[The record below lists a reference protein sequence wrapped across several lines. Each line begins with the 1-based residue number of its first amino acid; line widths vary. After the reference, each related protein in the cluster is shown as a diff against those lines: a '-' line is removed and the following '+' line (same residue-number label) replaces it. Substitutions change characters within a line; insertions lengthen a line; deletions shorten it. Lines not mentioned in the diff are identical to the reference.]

1 MSNEAT
7 MDQFVEHA
15 AASWRTHNPPQY
27 VRPNVVPDT
36 FGSRIR
42 MLTTHVSSFDDLIE
56 NPANIVPWIGIAD
69 MPCNVYPAYVAFF
82 LRAAYAWLRVT
93 RPDLHR
99 LMQNGSACNTIVPIV
114 GVRAGVVSDLGL
126 PPAAAMSPIGNYL
139 HYDTKRGK
147 LWIRQV
153 TSDPAFSLWI
163 DALSAT
169 ADVPASTVEALLA
182 WTGVAP
188 LIACMGS
195 SREFALGSSYTVPFV
210 QRSIS
215 SYLNRQL
222 RPEAYRCMSLA
233 SPLTWD
239 AALCGAI
246 QGQPSAV
253 SRAWAMDPLL
263 ALCAERRVQSDE
275 ALISAS
281 KAQEREITRKFQR
294 SASAVSSP
302 SSPESADVVWS
313 RVRAAAA
320 HVLGRAAEDDTMSIA
335 TALLENAEDGILG
348 PGDSVTAA
356 QTAVPSRA
364 PSPRPQIT
372 SAHIEAIRAGALG
385 AQQMP
390 NAAASMLNG
399 VRGDESV
406 HW

>member
-1 MSNEAT
+1 
-7 MDQFVEHA
+7 MDQFIDNA
-15 AASWRTHNPPQY
+15 AAAWRTHNPPQY
-27 VRPNVVPDT
+27 IKSNVVPDT
-36 FGSRIR
+36 FGGRIR
-42 MLTTHVSSFDDLIE
+42 MLTTHVASFGDIID
-56 NPANIVPWIGIAD
+56 NPAGVVPWIGVAD
-69 MPCNVYPAYVAFF
+69 MPCSVYPAYVAFF

-99 LMQNGSACNTIVPIV
+99 LMSNGSACNTIVPII
-114 GVRAGVVSDLGL
+114 GVRAGVISDLGL
-126 PPAAAMSPIGNYL
+126 APLAVMSPIGNYL

-163 DALSAT
+163 DAFNSTAT
-169 ADVPASTVEALLA
+169 VPAATVEAMLA
-182 WTGVAP
+182 WVSVAP
-188 LIACMGS
+188 LVACMGS
-195 SREFALGSSYTVPFV
+195 AREFALGNSYTVPFV

-222 RPEAYRCMSLA
+222 RPEAYRHMCLA
-233 SPLTWD
+233 SSLTWD
-239 AALCGAI
+239 TALCAAI

-253 SRAWAMDPLL
+253 CRAWAMDPLL

-275 ALISAS
+275 GLIAAS
-281 KAQEREITRKFQR
+281 KAQEREIARKFQR

-302 SSPESADVVWS
+302 ASPESADAVWS
-313 RVRAAAA
+313 RVRAAAD
-320 HVLGRAAEDDTMSIA
+320 HLLERTRDDDSVSIA

-348 PGDSVTAA
+348 PGDSITAT

-364 PSPRPQIT
+364 PSPRPQMA

-385 AQQMP
+385 AQQLP